1 LSYRSTERGSLNT
14 QCLRRWA
21 LAAPRECRLLLVHV
35 DVAPLPLD
43 EPRAVTLDASMTPQG
58 YEAAILD
65 YLRDVANRVARS
77 AGVESEWI
85 ILTGDV
91 PQALERLALDAGA
104 DLIALASHDRSALG
118 RLVAGSLG
126 ERIVRESGLPVL
138 LVTKSDEQL
147 KMEREADPATVFD
160 PISGPPAVFRHVLV
174 PLDGSPLAEVVL
186 EPASRFARA
195 KGARITLLTVS
206 NPAQLQRWPPDFA
219 TGDYLEEIARSL
231 RAAGIVADV
240 VVLESRDVAKEI
252 LDAVTDLSA
261 DVIAMATHGRGGLS
275 RLLQGSIA
283 ANVVHS
289 VLMPVLLVRPEAAK
303 RLSAAEPRHA

>member
-1 LSYRSTERGSLNT
+1 
-14 QCLRRWA
+14 
-21 LAAPRECRLLLVHV
+21 
-35 DVAPLPLD
+35 
-43 EPRAVTLDASMTPQG
+43 M
-58 YEAAILD
+58 
-65 YLRDVANRVARS
+65 
-77 AGVESEWI
+77 
-85 ILTGDV
+85 
-91 PQALERLALDAGA
+91 
-104 DLIALASHDRSALG
+104 
-118 RLVAGSLG
+118 
-126 ERIVRESGLPVL
+126 
-138 LVTKSDEQL
+138 
-147 KMEREADPATVFD
+147 
-160 PISGPPAVFRHVLV
+160 
-174 PLDGSPLAEVVL
+174 
-186 EPASRFARA
+186 
-195 KGARITLLTVS
+195 TVS